1 MVFGAKNDNNESM
14 NRDVL
19 IFTERG
25 LQVGDRFL
33 PLGEII
39 RNCLTSRVINNKL
52 VLVTI
57 EWKGHRG
64 FDGLTEKFVLS
75 RSQWQTLQSQIIGET
90 IYFGEIAGK
99 HSDIRGTIDEGD
111 ITVDD
116 SVSGVVGFLQNNPT
130 GREYDHSFIDR
141 FYERV
146 SVGCYDNNDN
156 ETNDAYW
163 EFYQS
168 LKFGGNE

>member
-1 MVFGAKNDNNESM
+1 MDTNNNESM
-14 NRDVL
+14 YGDDL
-19 IFTERG
+19 IFTESG
-25 LQVGDRFL
+25 LQVGGRFL

-39 RNCLTSRVINNKL
+39 RNCLTRRVINNKL

-57 EWKGHRG
+57 EWKSHRG

-75 RSQWQTLQSQIIGET
+75 RSQWETLRFQMIGET
-90 IYFGEIAGK
+90 VYFGEIAGK
-99 HSDIRGTIDEGD
+99 HSDIHGTIDEDD

-141 FYERV
+141 FYQRV
-146 SVGCYDNNDN
+146 SEGCYDNHDD
-156 ETNDAYW
+156 ETDDAYW
-163 EFYQS
+163 DFYQS

>member
-1 MVFGAKNDNNESM
+1 MYGD
-14 NRDVL
+14 DL
-19 IFTERG
+19 IFTESG
-25 LQVGDRFL
+25 LQVGGRFL

-39 RNCLTSRVINNKL
+39 RNCLTRRVINNKL

-57 EWKGHRG
+57 EWESRRG
-64 FDGLTEKFVLS
+64 FDGLIEKFVLS

-116 SVSGVVGFLQNNPT
+116 SVSGVVRFLQNNPT
-130 GREYDHSFIDR
+130 GREYNHSFIDR

-146 SVGCYDNNDN
+146 SAGSYDNHDN
-156 ETNDAYW
+156 ETDEAYW

>member
-1 MVFGAKNDNNESM
+1 M
-14 NRDVL
+14 NGDDL
-19 IFTERG
+19 IFTESG
-25 LQVGDRFL
+25 LQVGGRFL

-39 RNCLTSRVINNKL
+39 RNCLTRRVINNKL

-57 EWKGHRG
+57 EWESHRG

-99 HSDIRGTIDEGD
+99 HSDIYGTINEDE

-130 GREYDHSFIDR
+130 GREYDHSFVDR

-146 SVGCYDNNDN
+146 SEGDYDDFDA
-156 ETNDAYW
+156 ETDEAYW
-163 EFYQS
+163 DFYQS

>member
-1 MVFGAKNDNNESM
+1 MDINNNESM
-14 NRDVL
+14 YGEGFV
-19 IFTERG
+19 FTERG

-39 RNCLTSRVINNKL
+39 RNCLTERVINNKL

-75 RSQWQTLQSQIIGET
+75 HSQWKTLQSQIIGET
-90 IYFGEIAGK
+90 ICFGEIAGK

-116 SVSGVVGFLQNNPT
+116 SVSGVVRFLQNNPT
-130 GREYDHSFIDR
+130 GREYDHSFIDT
-141 FYERV
+141 FYQRV
-146 SVGCYDNNDN
+146 SDGCYDDFHT
-156 ETNDAYW
+156 EAVEYFL

-168 LKFGGNE
+168 LKFGSNE

>member
-1 MVFGAKNDNNESM
+1 MGTNNNESM
-14 NRDVL
+14 YGDDL
-19 IFTERG
+19 IFTESG
-25 LQVGDRFL
+25 LQVGGRFL

-39 RNCLTSRVINNKL
+39 LNCLTRRVINNKL

-57 EWKGHRG
+57 EW
-64 FDGLTEKFVLS
+64 DGLTEKFVLS

-116 SVSGVVGFLQNNPT
+116 SVSGVVRFLQNNPT
-130 GREYDHSFIDR
+130 GREYDHSFICA
-141 FYERV
+141 FYEHVRAG
-146 SVGCYDNNDN
+146 SYDNHDD
-156 ETNDAYW
+156 ETDEAYW
-163 EFYQS
+163 EFYKS

>member
-1 MVFGAKNDNNESM
+1 M
-14 NRDVL
+14 NGEGFV
-19 IFTERG
+19 FTERG

-39 RNCLTSRVINNKL
+39 RNCLTERVINNKL

-75 RSQWQTLQSQIIGET
+75 RSQWETLRFQMIGET
-90 IYFGEIAGK
+90 VYFGEIAGK
-99 HSDIRGTIDEGD
+99 HSEIHGTIDED
-111 ITVDD
+111 EITVDD
-116 SVSGVVGFLQNNPT
+116 SVSGVVRFLQNNPT
-130 GREYDHSFIDR
+130 GREYVHSFIGT
-141 FYERV
+141 FSERV
-146 SVGCYDNNDN
+146 SEGGYDDFNAEAD
-156 ETNDAYW
+156 DAYW